1 MNISEIN
8 KSSEMIYIQ
17 RQPQI
22 TFSGKVAA
30 PINDSRSSKGPTTK
44 VSDYVLSKG
53 LDSQTELSLINEDKS
68 PKSTST
74 EIPTYRLP
82 THLGSRDTTP
92 LVDNISSYSEQS
104 SGRNIEER
112 KSHFKAKR
120 ETLEIEDDTNEIE
133 EVIET
138 QEDME
143 LAWETMAVAQKLA
156 SEGQWE
162 QAHSTL
168 LTIQNPF
175 WRDAG
180 YSTCAKLAANAAI
193 DAKTKEA
200 ADISF
205 SFCDKISHD
214 EQKTRVT
221 ELVETM
227 LHHEMKTSI
236 TEVETFSLDPN
247 ISPFAEARSY
257 ASSNYWPP
265 AENCIARIQNPILRD
280 RGYCMLA
287 KIAANKALEYQYI
300 EFAKI
305 SRGYCDKISDIDK
318 KTQAIKLAETVEA
331 TLGNEVKTDIE
342 KRSLIAANALQN
354 EAQRLA
360 SEGQWKSVHI
370 IISQI
375 NRPALQDR
383 AYAAIA
389 KIAASPESGNS
400 KIAYEFCNQIRDKA
414 VRAQTKTE
422 INRLIGWKRWIPSN
436 PCI

>member
-1 MNISEIN
+1 MNITETN
-8 KSSEMIYIQ
+8 NSSGIIYIQ

-22 TFSGKVAA
+22 KLSGKVAA
-30 PINDSRSSKGPTTK
+30 PIDDSGSSKNTTTK
-44 VSDYVLSKG
+44 VSAYVLSKE
-53 LDSQTELSLINEDKS
+53 LDSQTELSLMNEDKS
-68 PKSTST
+68 SRSTST

-82 THLGSRDTTP
+82 KHLGSRDGTP
-92 LVDNISSYSEQS
+92 LVDNRSSDSEKTSIQ
-104 SGRNIEER
+104 NIEER
-112 KSHFKAKR
+112 TFHFKAKK
-120 ETLEIEDDTNEIE
+120 ETLETEDEIDEIE

-143 LAWETMAVAQKLA
+143 LAWETMAIAQKLA
-156 SEGQWE
+156 CEGQWE

-193 DAKTKEA
+193 DAKTKES
-200 ADISF
+200 ADLSF

-227 LHHEMKTSI
+227 LHHEMKSSI
-236 TEVETFSLDPN
+236 TEVETFSLAPEL
-247 ISPFAEARSY
+247 SPFAEARSY
-257 ASSNYWPP
+257 TSSNYWPP
-265 AENCIARIQNPILRD
+265 AKNCIARIQNPILRD
-280 RGYCMLA
+280 RGYSMLA
-287 KIAANKALEYQYI
+287 KIAANKSLEYQYR
-300 EFAKI
+300 EFATI
-305 SRGYCDKISDIDK
+305 SRGFCNQISDIET
-318 KTQAIKLAETVEA
+318 KTQAIKLLETVEA
-331 TLGNEVKTDIE
+331 TFGNEVKTDFE

-354 EAQRLA
+354 EAERLA
-360 SEGQWKSVHI
+360 LDGNWKSAQI

-389 KIAASPESGNS
+389 KIAASPESGKSN
-400 KIAYEFCNQIRDKA
+400 IAYEFCNQIRDKA
-414 VRAQTKTE
+414 IRAQTKTE